1 MEREKAQDGCWA
13 SLILR
18 DGQRE
23 RIPRRIRQKSGRER
37 PGRATH
43 RNQRGGVTS
52 ELGSDQRADIL
63 QGPQEVTEQTLGVL
77 YSKAA
82 LMFWKLGCDL

>member
-18 DGQRE
+18 DGQRKQ
-23 RIPRRIRQKSGRER
+23 IPRRIRQKSGRER
-37 PGRATH
+37 TGRATH

-52 ELGSDQRADIL
+52 ELGNDQRGKHLTRAT
-63 QGPQEVTEQTLGVL
+63 GGNGTN
-77 YSKAA
+77 A
-82 LMFWKLGCDL
+82 GCSLF